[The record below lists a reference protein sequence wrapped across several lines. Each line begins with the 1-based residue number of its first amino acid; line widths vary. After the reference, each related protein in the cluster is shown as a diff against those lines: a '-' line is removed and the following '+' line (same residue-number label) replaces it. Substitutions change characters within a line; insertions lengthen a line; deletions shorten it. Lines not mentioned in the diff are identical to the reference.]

1 MVKNG
6 NLELSGKEEAIR
18 MLKINLTETKR
29 QVELLR
35 RNLKDKRA
43 TEQEL
48 TTLQIQVSHQNPHSF
63 RFLLSLSFYR
73 IMAGLCCSTLGL

>member
-1 MVKNG
+1 MLHKRPGYISCTSLVLDQMVKNG
-6 NLELSGKEEAIR
+6 NLELSGKEEEIR
-18 MLKINLTETKR
+18 LLKINLTETKR

-48 TTLQIQVSHQNPHSF
+48 VTLQIQVGH
-63 RFLLSLSFYR
+63 
-73 IMAGLCCSTLGL
+73 